1 MSGPSCCLLELQDKE
16 GEACYLANTDSDC
29 FTNSEWNLMKTVT
42 HTLEIPSLMA
52 DSHEFKIS
60 ENGEKVCIVTGV
72 DGIGGLIRKSCHHDP
87 PIATKILLSPPS
99 WHLGTNPPRGE
110 SLHLVAFTDWDKFHP
125 KMTTL
130 AWVNLV
136 LLTSL
141 LAVFEANER
150 AGEEGETDKVQC
162 SLRPT

>member
-1 MSGPSCCLLELQDKE
+1 MFDS
-16 GEACYLANTDSDC
+16 EASFGFRCRC
-29 FTNSEWNLMKTVT
+29 TVT
-42 HTLEIPSLMA
+42 QLEWYEFRWIQMENRYYRFHLFLA
-52 DSHEFKIS
+52 DSHELKIG
-60 ENGEKVCIVTGV
+60 EKGEKVGIVTGV

-110 SLHLVAFTDWDKFHP
+110 SPHLVAFTDWDKFHP
-125 KMTTL
+125 KMTTS
-130 AWVNLV
+130 AWVNLE